1 MRYYDMVH
9 LMIMPNVEYKCMIYD
24 SIEYDNTMITCV
36 IWWQYGIYNFVLNDS
51 NTFNDTMII
60 L

>member
-36 IWWQYGIYNFVLNDS
+36 I
-51 NTFNDTMII
+51 
-60 L
+60 